1 MKYDLSKKTN
11 RFAERTLK
19 DFSETLFSLLEKKK
33 FEDITVNELCSVC
46 NYPRA
51 TFYNYFQ
58 DIYDLL
64 DYCWGNMSI
73 EINIEDYKSIEPDE
87 RTQVLFERLYE
98 FFEKRKDIVNRIM
111 LHNEIDG
118 AMAESLKRF
127 MLLRIR
133 EILSSCGCVKNQN
146 MPLEMIT
153 MHYSNTLQM
162 VLEFC
167 FLRKDSISKEE
178 AIISINYLLGILE
191 KKGKLL

>member
-64 DYCWGNMSI
+64 DYCWGNMSM

-98 FFEKRKDIVNRIM
+98 FFEKKKDIVNNIM

-127 MLLRIR
+127 MLLKIK
-133 EILSSCGCVKNQN
+133 EIVSSCENINNQSV
-146 MPLEMIT
+146 PFELIV

-162 VLEFC
+162 ILEFC
-167 FLRKDSISKEE
+167 FLRKDLISKEE
-178 AIISINYLLGILE
+178 AQISIDYLLVSLE

>member
-11 RFAERTLK
+11 RFAKRTLK
-19 DFSETLFSLLEKKK
+19 DFSETLFYLLEKKK
-33 FEDITVNELCSVC
+33 FEDITVNELCNAC

-64 DYCWGNMSI
+64 YYCWENMSI
-73 EINIEDYKSIEPDE
+73 KINIEDYKSIEPDE

-98 FFEKRKDIVNRIM
+98 FFEEEKDIVNRIM
-111 LHNEIDG
+111 IHNEING

-127 MLLRIR
+127 MLLKIR
-133 EILSSCGCVKNQN
+133 EIVSSCRCVENHN

-167 FLRKDSISKEE
+167 FLRKNPISKEE
-178 AIISINYLLGILE
+178 ARISIDYLLGSLE
-191 KKGKLL
+191 RKGKLL

>member
-1 MKYDLSKKTN
+1 MKYDLTKKTN

-19 DFSETLFSLLEKKK
+19 DFSETLFSLVEKKK
-33 FEDITVNELCSVC
+33 FEDITVNELCNAC

-64 DYCWGNMSI
+64 DYCWENMSK
-73 EINIEDYKSIEPDE
+73 EIKIQDYKSITPEE
-87 RTQVLFERLYE
+87 RTQVLFERLYT
-98 FFEKRKDIVNRIM
+98 FFEKKKDTVDRIM
-111 LHNEIDG
+111 SNNEIDG

-127 MLLRIR
+127 MLLKIR
-133 EILSSCGCVKNQN
+133 EILSSCGCVKNKN

-178 AIISINYLLGILE
+178 ARISIDYLLGTLE
-191 KKGKLL
+191 KKGGLL

>member
-64 DYCWGNMSI
+64 DYCWGNMSM

-98 FFEKRKDIVNRIM
+98 FFEKKKDIVNNIM

-127 MLLRIR
+127 MLLKIR
-133 EILSSCGCVKNQN
+133 EILSSCGCVKNKN

-162 VLEFC
+162 VL
-167 FLRKDSISKEE
+167 
-178 AIISINYLLGILE
+178 
-191 KKGKLL
+191 

>member
-1 MKYDLSKKTN
+1 MKYDLTKKTN

-33 FEDITVNELCSVC
+33 FEDITVNELCNAC

-51 TFYNYFQ
+51 IFYNYFQ

-64 DYCWGNMSI
+64 DYCWGNMSM

-98 FFEKRKDIVNRIM
+98 FFEKKKDIVNNIM

-127 MLLRIR
+127 MLLKIR
-133 EILSSCGCVKNQN
+133 EILSSCGCVKNKN

-178 AIISINYLLGILE
+178 ARISIDYLLGTLE
-191 KKGKLL
+191 KKGGLL

>member
-1 MKYDLSKKTN
+1 MKYDLSKKIN

-33 FEDITVNELCSVC
+33 FECITVSELCNVC

-51 TFYNYFQ
+51 TFYNYFK

-64 DYCWGNMSI
+64 DCCWENMSVK
-73 EINIEDYKSIEPDE
+73 INIEDYKSVKSDE
-87 RTQVLFERLYE
+87 RAQLLFERLYE
-98 FFEKRKDIVNRIM
+98 FFEEQRDVINRIII
-111 LHNEIDG
+111 HNEIDG

-127 MLLRIR
+127 MLLKIK
-133 EILSSCGCVKNQN
+133 EIVSSCGCVEKHNI
-146 MPLEMIT
+146 PIEMII

-167 FLRKDSISKEE
+167 FLRKNPISKEQ
-178 AIISINYLLGILE
+178 AKISIDYLLGPLE
-191 KKGKLL
+191 RKEKLL

>member
-33 FEDITVNELCSVC
+33 FEDITVDELCSVC
-46 NYPRA
+46 NYTRA
-51 TFYNYFQ
+51 AFYNYFQ

-64 DYCWGNMSI
+64 DYCWGNMSM

-98 FFEKRKDIVNRIM
+98 FFEKKKDIVNNIM

-127 MLLRIR
+127 MLLKIR
-133 EILSSCGCVKNQN
+133 EILSSCGCVKNKN

-162 VLEFC
+162 VLVFC

-178 AIISINYLLGILE
+178 ARISIDYLLGTLE
-191 KKGKLL
+191 KKGGLL

>member
-1 MKYDLSKKTN
+1 MKYDLTKKTN

-19 DFSETLFSLLEKKK
+19 DFSETLFSLVEKKK
-33 FEDITVNELCSVC
+33 FEDITVNELCNAC

-64 DYCWGNMSI
+64 DYCWENMSK
-73 EINIEDYKSIEPDE
+73 EIKIQDYKSITPEE
-87 RTQVLFERLYE
+87 STQVLFERLYT
-98 FFEKRKDIVNRIM
+98 FFEKKKDTVDRIM
-111 LHNEIDG
+111 SNNEIDG

-127 MLLRIR
+127 MLLKIK
-133 EILSSCGCVKNQN
+133 EIVSSCENINNQSV
-146 MPLEMIT
+146 PFELIV

-162 VLEFC
+162 ILEFC
-167 FLRKDSISKEE
+167 FLRKDLISKEE
-178 AIISINYLLGILE
+178 AQISIDYLLVSLE

>member
-73 EINIEDYKSIEPDE
+73 EITIEDYKSIEPDE

-98 FFEKRKDIVNRIM
+98 FFEKKKNIVNRIM
-111 LHNEIDG
+111 L
-118 AMAESLKRF
+118 LK
-127 MLLRIR
+127 IR

-178 AIISINYLLGILE
+178 AIISINYLLGTLE
-191 KKGKLL
+191 KKGRLLW